1 MKNNAVGLGGLK
13 VAVTAIWIEVAY
25 TVFGGATGIISL
37 GVMSAMSD
45 TTDYSF
51 AYTTEVTYDVV
62 IILKMAEV
70 ILLLIGLGYLRTVN
84 PFYRRAFKFNIINLI
99 FVVTAVS
106 AVIAIVV
113 SSLGYLVLSVKKE
126 GINNASVTHLAC
138 VVLTILIAVQL
149 VSNVLKIIYTR
160 NMIFGTR
167 RVVDVI
173 ENSLQSQNLTT
184 AEKFYRYGM
193 IVIAVLQSIG
203 TTGVVYIV
211 AKYGYKII
219 GEGTEAYPALYSA
232 FKEIQLFLF
241 MLIIAFIVSLL
252 IRVVVAVRLI
262 QSDVVIGKHVFS
274 EEENAMLLEDRQ
286 AVIEGVKSNA
296 K

>member
-45 TTDYSF
+45 TTDYSC

-113 SSLGYLVLSVKKE
+113 SSLGYLVLSIKKE

-173 ENSLQSQNLTT
+173 GNSLQSQNLTT

-262 QSDVVIGKHVFS
+262 QSDVVRGKHVFS

>member
-1 MKNNAVGLGGLK
+1 MKNNTVGLGGLK

-149 VSNVLKIIYTR
+149 VSNVFKIIYTR
-160 NMIFGTR
+160 NLIFGTR

-173 ENSLQSQNLTT
+173 GNSLQSQNLTA

-241 MLIIAFIVSLL
+241 MLIIVFIVSLL
-252 IRVVVAVRLI
+252 IRVVVAVRLT

>member
-1 MKNNAVGLGGLK
+1 
-13 VAVTAIWIEVAY
+13 
-25 TVFGGATGIISL
+25 
-37 GVMSAMSD
+37 
-45 TTDYSF
+45 
-51 AYTTEVTYDVV
+51 
-62 IILKMAEV
+62 
-70 ILLLIGLGYLRTVN
+70 
-84 PFYRRAFKFNIINLI
+84 
-99 FVVTAVS
+99 
-106 AVIAIVV
+106 
-113 SSLGYLVLSVKKE
+113 
-126 GINNASVTHLAC
+126 
-138 VVLTILIAVQL
+138 
-149 VSNVLKIIYTR
+149 
-160 NMIFGTR
+160 MIFGTR

-173 ENSLQSQNLTT
+173 GNSLQSQNLTT

-252 IRVVVAVRLI
+252 IRVVVAVRLT

>member
-45 TTDYSF
+45 TTDYSC

-113 SSLGYLVLSVKKE
+113 SSLGYLVLSIKKE

-173 ENSLQSQNLTT
+173 GNSLQSQNLTT

-219 GEGTEAYPALYSA
+219 GEGAEAYPALYSA

>member
-37 GVMSAMSD
+37 GVMSAISD
-45 TTDYSF
+45 TTDYSC

-106 AVIAIVV
+106 ALIAIVV

-126 GINNASVTHLAC
+126 GINNASVSHLAC

-167 RVVDVI
+167 RVVEVI
-173 ENSLQSQNLTT
+173 GNSLQSQNLTT

-252 IRVVVAVRLI
+252 IRVVVAVRLT

>member
-1 MKNNAVGLGGLK
+1 MKNNTVGLGGLK

-126 GINNASVTHLAC
+126 GINNVSVTHLVC
-138 VVLTILIAVQL
+138 IVLAILIAVQL
-149 VSNVLKIIYTR
+149 VSNVFKIIYTR
-160 NMIFGTR
+160 NLIFGTR

-173 ENSLQSQNLTT
+173 GNSLQSQNLTA

-193 IVIAVLQSIG
+193 IVIIVLQSIG

-241 MLIIAFIVSLL
+241 MLIIVFIVSLL
-252 IRVVVAVRLI
+252 IRVVVAVRLT

>member
-1 MKNNAVGLGGLK
+1 MKNNTVGLGGLQ

-113 SSLGYLVLSVKKE
+113 SSLGYLMLSIKKE

-173 ENSLQSQNLTT
+173 GNSLQSQNLTT
-184 AEKFYRYGM
+184 AEKFYRYRM

>member
-45 TTDYSF
+45 TTDYSC

-113 SSLGYLVLSVKKE
+113 SSLGYLVLSIKKE

-173 ENSLQSQNLTT
+173 GNSLQSQNLTT

>member
-45 TTDYSF
+45 TTDYSC

-113 SSLGYLVLSVKKE
+113 SSLGYLVLSIKKE

-173 ENSLQSQNLTT
+173 GNSLQSQNLTT

-241 MLIIAFIVSLL
+241 MLIIVFIVSLL

>member
-84 PFYRRAFKFNIINLI
+84 PFYRIAFKFNIINLI

-173 ENSLQSQNLTT
+173 GNSLQSQNLTT

>member
-1 MKNNAVGLGGLK
+1 VKNNAVGLGGLK

-45 TTDYSF
+45 TTDYSC

-173 ENSLQSQNLTT
+173 GNSLQSQNLTT

>member
-1 MKNNAVGLGGLK
+1 MKNNTVGLGGLK

-113 SSLGYLVLSVKKE
+113 SSLGYLVLSIKKE

-173 ENSLQSQNLTT
+173 GNSLQSQNLTT

-241 MLIIAFIVSLL
+241 MLIIVFIVSLL
-252 IRVVVAVRLI
+252 IRVVVAVRLT

>member
-45 TTDYSF
+45 TTDYSC

-173 ENSLQSQNLTT
+173 GNSLQSQNLTT

-252 IRVVVAVRLI
+252 IRAVVAVRLI

>member
-45 TTDYSF
+45 TTDYSC

-173 ENSLQSQNLTT
+173 GNSLQSQNLTT

>member
-1 MKNNAVGLGGLK
+1 MKNNTVGLGGLK

-149 VSNVLKIIYTR
+149 VSNVFKIIYTR
-160 NMIFGTR
+160 NLIFGTR

-173 ENSLQSQNLTT
+173 GNSLQSQNLTT

-241 MLIIAFIVSLL
+241 MLIIVFIVSLL
-252 IRVVVAVRLI
+252 IRVVVAVRLT

>member
-37 GVMSAMSD
+37 GVMSAISD
-45 TTDYSF
+45 TTDYSC

-126 GINNASVTHLAC
+126 GINNASVSHLAC

-167 RVVDVI
+167 RVVEVI
-173 ENSLQSQNLTT
+173 GNSLQSQNLTT

-252 IRVVVAVRLI
+252 IRVVVAVRLT

>member
-1 MKNNAVGLGGLK
+1 MKNNTVGLGGLK

-113 SSLGYLVLSVKKE
+113 SSLGYLVLSIKKE

-173 ENSLQSQNLTT
+173 GNSLQSQNLTT

-241 MLIIAFIVSLL
+241 MLIIVFIVSLL

>member
-45 TTDYSF
+45 TTDYSC

-126 GINNASVTHLAC
+126 GINNVSVTHLVC
-138 VVLTILIAVQL
+138 IVLAILIAVQL
-149 VSNVLKIIYTR
+149 VSNVFKIIYTR

-173 ENSLQSQNLTT
+173 GNSLQSQNLTT

-252 IRVVVAVRLI
+252 IRVVVAVRLT

>member
-1 MKNNAVGLGGLK
+1 M
-13 VAVTAIWIEVAY
+13 
-25 TVFGGATGIISL
+25 
-37 GVMSAMSD
+37 
-45 TTDYSF
+45 
-51 AYTTEVTYDVV
+51 
-62 IILKMAEV
+62 
-70 ILLLIGLGYLRTVN
+70 
-84 PFYRRAFKFNIINLI
+84 
-99 FVVTAVS
+99 
-106 AVIAIVV
+106 
-113 SSLGYLVLSVKKE
+113 LSIKKE
-126 GINNASVTHLAC
+126 GINNASVTHLVC
-138 VVLTILIAVQL
+138 IVLAILIAVQL
-149 VSNVLKIIYTR
+149 VSNVFKIIYTR
-160 NMIFGTR
+160 NLIFGTR

-173 ENSLQSQNLTT
+173 GNSLQSQNLTA

-193 IVIAVLQSIG
+193 IVIIVLQSIG

-241 MLIIAFIVSLL
+241 MLIIVFIVSLL
-252 IRVVVAVRLI
+252 IRVVVAVRLT

>member
-149 VSNVLKIIYTR
+149 VSNVFKIIYTR
-160 NMIFGTR
+160 NLIFGTR

-173 ENSLQSQNLTT
+173 GNSLQSQNLTT

-241 MLIIAFIVSLL
+241 MLIIVFIVSLL
-252 IRVVVAVRLI
+252 IRVVVAVRLT

>member
-1 MKNNAVGLGGLK
+1 MKNNTVGLGGLK

-173 ENSLQSQNLTT
+173 GNSLQSQNLTT

-252 IRVVVAVRLI
+252 IWVVVAVRLI

>member
-1 MKNNAVGLGGLK
+1 MKNNTVGLGGLK
-13 VAVTAIWIEVAY
+13 VAVTAIWMEVAY
-25 TVFGGATGIISL
+25 TVFGVATGIISL

-173 ENSLQSQNLTT
+173 GNSLQSQNLTT

>member
-45 TTDYSF
+45 TTDYSC

-113 SSLGYLVLSVKKE
+113 SSLGYLVLSIKKE

-149 VSNVLKIIYTR
+149 VSNVFKIIYTR

-173 ENSLQSQNLTT
+173 GNSLQSQNLTT

-252 IRVVVAVRLI
+252 IRVVVAVRLT

>member
-45 TTDYSF
+45 TTDYSC

-126 GINNASVTHLAC
+126 GINNVSVTHLVC
-138 VVLTILIAVQL
+138 IVLAILIAVQL
-149 VSNVLKIIYTR
+149 VSNVFKIIYTR

-173 ENSLQSQNLTT
+173 GNSLQSQNLTT

-241 MLIIAFIVSLL
+241 MLIIVFIVSLL
-252 IRVVVAVRLI
+252 IRVVVAVRLT

>member
-113 SSLGYLVLSVKKE
+113 SSLGYLMLSIKKE
-126 GINNASVTHLAC
+126 GINNASVTHLVC
-138 VVLTILIAVQL
+138 IVLAILIAVQL

-173 ENSLQSQNLTT
+173 GNSLQSQNLTT

-241 MLIIAFIVSLL
+241 MLIIVFIVSLL

>member
-1 MKNNAVGLGGLK
+1 MKNNTVGLGGLK

-113 SSLGYLVLSVKKE
+113 SSLGYLVLSIKKE
-126 GINNASVTHLAC
+126 GINNVSVTHLVC
-138 VVLTILIAVQL
+138 IVLAILIAVQL
-149 VSNVLKIIYTR
+149 VSNVFKIIYTR

-173 ENSLQSQNLTT
+173 GNSLQSQNLTT

-241 MLIIAFIVSLL
+241 MLIIVFIVSLL
-252 IRVVVAVRLI
+252 IRVVVAVRLT

>member
-99 FVVTAVS
+99 FFVTAVS

-173 ENSLQSQNLTT
+173 GNSLQSQNLTT

>member
-45 TTDYSF
+45 TTDYSC

-113 SSLGYLVLSVKKE
+113 SSLGYLVLSIKKE

-149 VSNVLKIIYTR
+149 VSNVFKIIYTR
-160 NMIFGTR
+160 NLIFGTR

-173 ENSLQSQNLTT
+173 GNSLQSQNLTT

-241 MLIIAFIVSLL
+241 MLIIVFIVSLL
-252 IRVVVAVRLI
+252 IRVVVAVRLT

>member
-45 TTDYSF
+45 TTDYSC

-113 SSLGYLVLSVKKE
+113 SSLGYLVLSIKKE

-138 VVLTILIAVQL
+138 VVLTILVAVQL

-173 ENSLQSQNLTT
+173 GNSLQSQNLTT

>member
-45 TTDYSF
+45 TTDYSC

-113 SSLGYLVLSVKKE
+113 SSLGYLVLSIKKE

-173 ENSLQSQNLTT
+173 GNSLQSQNLTT

-262 QSDVVIGKHVFS
+262 QSDVAIGKHVFS

>member
-45 TTDYSF
+45 TTDYSC

-113 SSLGYLVLSVKKE
+113 SSLGYLMLSIKKE

-173 ENSLQSQNLTT
+173 GNSLQSQNLTT

>member
-45 TTDYSF
+45 TTDYSC

-126 GINNASVTHLAC
+126 GINNVSVTHLVC
-138 VVLTILIAVQL
+138 IVLAILIAVQL
-149 VSNVLKIIYTR
+149 VSNVFKIIYTR

-173 ENSLQSQNLTT
+173 GNSLQSQNLTT

-252 IRVVVAVRLI
+252 IWVVVAVRLT

>member
-1 MKNNAVGLGGLK
+1 MKNNTVGLGGLK
-13 VAVTAIWIEVAY
+13 VAVTAIWMEVAY

-173 ENSLQSQNLTT
+173 GNSLQSQNLTT

>member
-45 TTDYSF
+45 TTDYSC

-113 SSLGYLVLSVKKE
+113 SSLGYLVLSIKKE

-173 ENSLQSQNLTT
+173 GNSLQSQNLTT

-219 GEGTEAYPALYSA
+219 GEGIEAYPALYSA

-241 MLIIAFIVSLL
+241 MLIIVFIVSLL

>member
-13 VAVTAIWIEVAY
+13 VAVTAIWIEVAH

-45 TTDYSF
+45 TTDYSC

-126 GINNASVTHLAC
+126 GINNVSVTHLVC
-138 VVLTILIAVQL
+138 IVLAILIAVQL
-149 VSNVLKIIYTR
+149 VSNVFKIIYTR

-173 ENSLQSQNLTT
+173 GNSLQSQNLTT

-252 IRVVVAVRLI
+252 IRVVVAVRLT

>member
-45 TTDYSF
+45 TTDYSC

-113 SSLGYLVLSVKKE
+113 SSLGYLMLSIKKE
-126 GINNASVTHLAC
+126 GINNASVTHLVC
-138 VVLTILIAVQL
+138 IVLAILIAVQL

-173 ENSLQSQNLTT
+173 GNSLQSQNLTA

>member
-45 TTDYSF
+45 TTDYSC

-126 GINNASVTHLAC
+126 GINNVSETHLVC
-138 VVLTILIAVQL
+138 IVLAILIAVQL
-149 VSNVLKIIYTR
+149 VSNVFKIIYTR

-173 ENSLQSQNLTT
+173 GNSLQSQNLTT

>member
-173 ENSLQSQNLTT
+173 GNSLQSQNLTT

>member
-45 TTDYSF
+45 TTDYSC

-126 GINNASVTHLAC
+126 GINNASVTHLVC
-138 VVLTILIAVQL
+138 IVLAILIAVQL
-149 VSNVLKIIYTR
+149 VSNVFKIIYTR

-173 ENSLQSQNLTT
+173 GNSLQSQNLTT

-252 IRVVVAVRLI
+252 IRVVVAVRLT